1 MELPNAIFQ
10 MLFFLKDV
18 TAGGSNRN
26 LAVIPIPIFLF
37 QLKLSEIILNSN
49 CPTNPNYFGA
59 IQL

>member
-1 MELPNAIFQ
+1 MQFSDAFAFL
-10 MLFFLKDV
+10 LKDV

-37 QLKLSEIILNSN
+37 QLKLSEIILIQIVLLQIKLLW
-49 CPTNPNYFGA
+49 C